1 MRAFLIG
8 GESVLR
14 EKKKGRFLRFLRL
27 GLMVLLLL
35 IAAVITYLVVIL
47 VHPQREEG
55 TLTASPAPFST
66 PGSGYVLESAD
77 QVPELLGAF
86 PGPVLLAAD
95 SSPLQLLAG
104 QWEDRRVQD
113 GYARCLTLVYE
124 LDSVRCTVQSI
135 APGSDPA
142 LYDRGAFHLVS
153 RDCMIA
159 GRSAAAFENG
169 TELRVQLT
177 LDGMLYSVTLPLRS
191 EELTDTVLRSLAFS
205 AGPDAQ
211 P

>member
-8 GESVLR
+8 GESVLH

-104 QWEDRRVQD
+104 QWDRRVQD

>member
-1 MRAFLIG
+1 
-8 GESVLR
+8 
-14 EKKKGRFLRFLRL
+14 
-27 GLMVLLLL
+27 MVLLLL

-55 TLTASPAPFST
+55 TPTASPAPFST

-86 PGPVLLAAD
+86 PGPV
-95 SSPLQLLAG
+95 LLAG

-205 AGPDAQ
+205 AGPDTQ

>member
-8 GESVLR
+8 GESVLH

-95 SSPLQLLAG
+95 SS
-104 QWEDRRVQD
+104 
-113 GYARCLTLVYE
+113 
-124 LDSVRCTVQSI
+124 
-135 APGSDPA
+135 APGFKCIVMAPNSDRTAGFRTGTRAASPSSMSWTVCA
-142 LYDRGAFHLVS
+142 ARSSPS
-153 RDCMIA
+153 RRA
-159 GRSAAAFENG
+159 VTPRSMTAAPSISFPG
-169 TELRVQLT
+169 T
-177 LDGMLYSVTLPLRS
+177 
-191 EELTDTVLRSLAFS
+191 A
-205 AGPDAQ
+205 
-211 P
+211 